1 MMGEERVGGSNARDW
16 GRMNRAERDA
26 AYNNRDAVANSGAL
40 LDALF
45 AASAECRRRSPE
57 GLDQPYGSRER
68 NKVDLFPG
76 HDPGAPCLVFL
87 HGGYWQRNGRENF
100 AALMDGVRAH
110 GWSAALPG
118 YTLAPEASLTEI
130 VAEIDAALD
139 WLADKVGGP
148 IILSGWSAGGH
159 LTAMALGHPRVHAGL
174 AISGIFELGPLRDT
188 YLNEAL
194 RLTDEEVA
202 SLSPLRLPPGPKPLA
217 IAYGTAE
224 LPPLVHD
231 SRGLNWHRAAAH
243 APGPLIPLAGA
254 DHFTAVAS
262 LRERDGVL
270 TRAALAL
277 V

>member
-1 MMGEERVGGSNARDW
+1 MMGEGRVQDW
-16 GRMNRAERDA
+16 GRMSRAERDA

-45 AASAECRRRSPE
+45 TASAERRREAPD
-57 GLDQPYGSRER
+57 GLDQPYGPRER

-76 HDPGAPCLVFL
+76 RDPGAPCLVFL

-100 AALMDGVRAH
+100 TALMDGVRGH

-118 YTLAPEASLTEI
+118 YALAPEASLTEI
-130 VAEIDAALD
+130 VAEVDAALD
-139 WLADKVGGP
+139 WLADKVAGP
-148 IILSGWSAGGH
+148 LILSGWSAGGH
-159 LTAMALGHPRVHAGL
+159 LTAMALHHPRVHAGL

-231 SRGLNWHRAAAH
+231 SRGLSWHRAHAH

-254 DHFTAVAS
+254 NHFTAVAS
-262 LRERDGVL
+262 LREPGGIL